1 MQDVKEDGSGRVLFI
16 SPLKLSDHV
25 WLLRKIWGNG
35 GKLVEVASPK
45 WGAFPSRVCFEKMFT
60 PKTRYRW
67 TNKNWGNM
75 ILIVAKASIH
85 KLLLCFSQF
94 AVCWKPATL
103 FFRSFF
109 FWGGQ
114 TPWTSLNTNSPW
126 CDDTV
131 NHPETLGWWT
141 PSMSSQLHPVFSHD
155 ADASHPAGF
164 PAAFLE
170 ISAPGI
176 SYQNLYLRLLFNG
189 SRGGRYQTHNHFCKA
204 EKAPFEFDIIEMIIL
219 KSNESTFLWPIF

>member
-1 MQDVKEDGSGRVLFI
+1 MNQQK
-16 SPLKLSDHV
+16 
-25 WLLRKIWGNG
+25 LRKYDFNCCQSFNPQTFVVF
-35 GKLVEVASPK
+35 L
-45 WGAFPSRVCFEKMFT
+45 
-60 PKTRYRW
+60 
-67 TNKNWGNM
+67 
-75 ILIVAKASIH
+75 SIRCM
-85 KLLLCFSQF
+85 LETCD
-94 AVCWKPATL
+94 T
-103 FFRSFF
+103 FFSFF
-109 FWGGQ
+109 FFLGGQ